1 MTKRNPAIART
12 EPGTT
17 AALSAT
23 IEKIPSRP
31 NSSSMADDIVVTRGS
46 GNVFA
51 DLELPNP
58 DEELIKARLAALVR
72 ELIDCQR
79 LTQTAAAA
87 RMGIAQP
94 DVSNLVRGRV
104 NGFSLE
110 RLLEFVRA
118 LGSDVEIRVKMP
130 DAEREGRM
138 SLKVA

>member
-1 MTKRNPAIART
+1 MTRTPAIART
-12 EPGTT
+12 IK
-17 AALSAT
+17 L
-23 IEKIPSRP
+23 EKSPARP
-31 NSSSMADDIVVTRGS
+31 TPPPVVDDIPVTRGS

-58 DEELIKARLAALVR
+58 DEELIKARLVAHVR
-72 ELIDCQR
+72 ELIDSQR

-104 NGFSLE
+104 SGFSLE

-118 LGSDVEIRVKMP
+118 LGSDVEIRVRMP